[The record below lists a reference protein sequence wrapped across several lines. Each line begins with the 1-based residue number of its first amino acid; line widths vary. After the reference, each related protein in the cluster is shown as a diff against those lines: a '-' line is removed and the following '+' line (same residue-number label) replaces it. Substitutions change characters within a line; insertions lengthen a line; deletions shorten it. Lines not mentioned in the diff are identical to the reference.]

1 MAERLTAEDRL
12 EIMDLLAR
20 YCQAQ
25 DDGSP
30 GDFLACFIP
39 DAEMDVTY
47 RTVAGEA
54 EMQAFADYFAAK
66 PGRPWQHHVTTTSM
80 QGDAERCRV
89 RSYMLL
95 FTRNAQG
102 ESQLSG
108 HADYLDE
115 CVKVDGRWLM
125 AKHVVK
131 I

>member
-1 MAERLTAEDRL
+1 MPGRLSVEDRL
-12 EIMDLLAR
+12 EVMDLLAR

-30 GDFLACFIP
+30 EDFLACFIP

-47 RTVAGEA
+47 RIVSGAA
-54 EMQAFADYFAAK
+54 EMRAFADYFAAK
-66 PGRPWQHHVTTTSM
+66 PGRPWRHTLTTTSI
-80 QGDAERCRV
+80 QGDAERCWA
-89 RSYMLL
+89 RSYMIM

-102 ESQLSG
+102 QSQLSG
-108 HADYLDE
+108 HADYFDE
-115 CVKVDGRWLM
+115 CVKVDGRWLI